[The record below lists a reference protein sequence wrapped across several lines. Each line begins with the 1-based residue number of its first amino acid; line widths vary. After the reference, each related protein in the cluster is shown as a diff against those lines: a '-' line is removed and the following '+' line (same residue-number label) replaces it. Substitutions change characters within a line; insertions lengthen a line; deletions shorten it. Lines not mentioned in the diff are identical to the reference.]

1 LNPCLIRVLPS
12 PHFQPA
18 QDSILNLGNCSISL
32 KITKVFLKFVT
43 FFLMTSY
50 WLLVA
55 LTELMMFELMSQYL
69 YGDGVS
75 YLSGVFVVTNQ
86 YVSN

>member
-1 LNPCLIRVLPS
+1 
-12 PHFQPA
+12 
-18 QDSILNLGNCSISL
+18 
-32 KITKVFLKFVT
+32 
-43 FFLMTSY
+43 MTSY

-55 LTELMMFELMSQYL
+55 LTELMMFELMSLYL

-75 YLSGVFVVTNQ
+75 YLPGVFVVTNQ